1 MSGLAGEAAAF
12 TRLKVVE
19 RQEAAQLAGL
29 FLAAGIDLREALE
42 IAGAGR
48 EAVIRRVE
56 RLLERERLRGQAR
69 HWSYDL
75 NRHIAIKQALDRLRG
90 DAEGAAQK
98 KSGARRRRMSDC
110 TTTSRPAANSMGGH
124 RETGKAVSR

>member
-12 TRLKVVE
+12 ARLKVVE

-48 EAVIRRVE
+48 EAIIRRVE

-75 NRHIAIKQALDRLRG
+75 NRHIAIKQALDRLR
-90 DAEGAAQK
+90 AETEGEVQK
-98 KSGARRRRMSDC
+98 KSGARRRRMNDC
-110 TTTSRPAANSMGGH
+110 KTTSRPAASLVGGH
-124 RETGKAVSR
+124 HETGRTVSR